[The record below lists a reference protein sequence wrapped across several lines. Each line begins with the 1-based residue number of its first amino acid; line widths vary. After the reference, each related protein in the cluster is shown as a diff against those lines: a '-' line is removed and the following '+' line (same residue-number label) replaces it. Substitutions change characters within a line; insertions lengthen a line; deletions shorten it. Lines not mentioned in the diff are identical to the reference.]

1 MLNESSEKMAR
12 EKNLGRRSPGL
23 GFRQGLNQ
31 QVDPE
36 LQQPGGRG
44 KVKTILNSIEAFVV
58 QASSIIDDDIIF
70 TWVVDAC
77 DISGEVTVYCCNP
90 PPVTPA

>member
-1 MLNESSEKMAR
+1 M
-12 EKNLGRRSPGL
+12 

-36 LQQPGGRG
+36 LQQPGREGNLKQYSTQSG
-44 KVKTILNSIEAFVV
+44 AFVV